1 MNSMDENIL
10 NELTDEDIQ
19 ILCKN
24 ADLDMMM
31 APIKYNG
38 KQYAKYVAQVGRLDK
53 KSVLAQKNLPR
64 IAFELYRKGDRKYYE
79 IIAITAEN
87 TKKLLKKML
96 NEFMGNKVK
105 PQDLQVF
112 TIDDYKKLF
121 AEVVK
126 SADASLDLDLFFLQI
141 RMYAINISGEMRAEL
156 KNEWSRWE
164 EIRSFIKE
172 LLNKEKEEAEKKE
185 TELSKLFTREKE
197 ELKNK
202 VAELQKEINLLQV
215 DIDSKNI
222 DIAALI
228 SKNESMYNEEKR
240 QVDVIKSKDTEIDE
254 LKLKLNEV
262 KENFSD
268 INEKL
273 NTKEN
278 DIYRE
283 VQALW
288 QKENEKKLNESKKLE
303 DKIFQYLK
311 NINELEERSERL
323 KSKIK
328 EWDGYIETYFDK
340 IDQKIIEHS
349 IDSILY
355 QKCCGSFSEVAAVSG
370 NIVKSSP
377 LYIEKGYKVANAKEC
392 KDYEEYIE
400 IVETNLSIAGDK
412 MQDSIMSDCFNS
424 AIDAGLHPLICGFG
438 ARHIALAL
446 IAARYAEKSEII
458 SLPVGFNNTQELVT
472 LLSNVQTNSII
483 IEDAFGTMNENLLLP
498 ILRDTNGKI
507 VILTTESTESLK
519 YLQKH
524 FYNYI
529 QLIAIDRYTNSRV
542 DDFTYSNAD
551 KLFNKQFYSG
561 NERGHKLARFI
572 FNGIGA
578 DSAYVLRRGN
588 ILCELIDENK
598 GNSEEE
604 ALNKLFMTELKWINN
619 EEDAGVIEENI
630 QKIHTNK

>member
-10 NELTDEDIQ
+10 NELTDKDIQ

-31 APIKYNG
+31 APIKHNG

-64 IAFELYRKGDRKYYE
+64 IAFELYRKGDKKYYE
-79 IIAITAEN
+79 IIAITAKN
-87 TKKLLKKML
+87 LKKIFIKML
-96 NEFMGNKVK
+96 NEFIGNKFK
-105 PQDLQVF
+105 PQDLQAF

-126 SADASLDLDLFFLQI
+126 SADASLDLDLFFLQM
-141 RMYAINISGEMRAEL
+141 RMYAINISDEMREEL

-164 EIRSFIKE
+164 AIRSYIKE

-202 VAELQKEINLLQV
+202 VAELQKEINLLQI
-215 DIDSKNI
+215 DIDSKKI
-222 DIAALI
+222 DITALI
-228 SKNESMYNEEKR
+228 SKNESMYNEENR
-240 QVDVIKSKDTEIDE
+240 QADVIKSKDDEIDE
-254 LKLKLNEV
+254 LKLKLNEAN
-262 KENFSD
+262 KKFND

-278 DIYRE
+278 DIYIE

-288 QKENEKKLNESKKLE
+288 QKENQKKLNESKKLE
-303 DKIFQYLK
+303 DKIFQYLN
-311 NINELEERSERL
+311 NIKELEKSSERL
-323 KSKIK
+323 KNKIK

-349 IDSILY
+349 INSILY
-355 QKCCGSFSEVAAVSG
+355 QKCCGSFSEVAAVSE

-377 LYIEKGYKVANAKEC
+377 LYTEKGYKVANTKEC
-392 KDYEEYIE
+392 KDYGEYIE

-412 MQDSIMSDCFNS
+412 MQDNIMSDCFNS
-424 AIDAGLHPLICGFG
+424 AIDTGLHPLICGFG
-438 ARHIALAL
+438 ARQIALAL

-472 LLSNVQTNSII
+472 LLSNVQTDSII

-498 ILRDTNGKI
+498 ILRNTNGKI
-507 VILTTESTESLK
+507 IILTAESTESLK

-529 QLIAIDRYTNSRV
+529 QLIAIDRYTNARV
-542 DDFTYSNAD
+542 DEFTYTNAD
-551 KLFNKQFYSG
+551 KLFNKNFYSG
-561 NERGHKLARFI
+561 NERGQKLARFI

-598 GNSEEE
+598 DNSEKE
-604 ALNKLFMTELKWINN
+604 ALNKLFMTELRWINN

>member
-38 KQYAKYVAQVGRLDK
+38 KRYAKYVAQVGRLDK

-64 IAFELYRKGDRKYYE
+64 IAYELYRKGDRKYYE

-87 TKKLLKKML
+87 MKKLLKKML

-112 TIDDYKKLF
+112 TISDYKKLF

-126 SADASLDLDLFFLQI
+126 SSDTFDLDLFFLQI
-141 RMYAINISGEMRAEL
+141 RMYAINISDEMREEL

-215 DIDSKNI
+215 DIESKNI
-222 DIAALI
+222 DITALI
-228 SKNESMYNEEKR
+228 SKNESMYNEEKL

-262 KENFSD
+262 KENLSN

-278 DIYRE
+278 DIYIE
-283 VQALW
+283 IQDLW
-288 QKENEKKLNESKKLE
+288 QKKNEKKLNESKKLE
-303 DKIFQYLK
+303 DKIFQYNT
-311 NINELEERSERL
+311 NIKELEERSERL

-340 IDQKIIEHS
+340 IDQKIIEHN

-355 QKCCGSFSEVAAVSG
+355 QKYCGSFSEVAAVNG

-377 LYIEKGYKVANAKEC
+377 LYTEKGYKVANAKEC

-412 MQDSIMSDCFNS
+412 MQDNIMSDCFNS

-438 ARHIALAL
+438 ARQIALAL

-472 LLSNVQTNSII
+472 LLSNVQTDSII

-498 ILRDTNGKI
+498 ILRDTSGKI
-507 VILTTESTESLK
+507 VILTAESTESLK

-529 QLIAIDRYTNSRV
+529 QLITIDRYINSRV

-551 KLFNKQFYSG
+551 KLFNKNFYSG

-578 DSAYVLRRGN
+578 DSAYILRRGN
-588 ILCELIDENK
+588 VLCQLIDENK
-598 GNSEEE
+598 YNSEEE
-604 ALNKLFMTELKWINN
+604 ALSKLFMTELKRINN
-619 EEDAGVIEENI
+619 EENIGEIEENI
-630 QKIHTNK
+630 QKIHTNR